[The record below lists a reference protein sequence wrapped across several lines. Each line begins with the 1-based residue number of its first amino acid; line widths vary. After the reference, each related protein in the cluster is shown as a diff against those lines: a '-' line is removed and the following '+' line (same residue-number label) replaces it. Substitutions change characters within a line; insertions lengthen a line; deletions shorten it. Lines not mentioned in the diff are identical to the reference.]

1 MGNRDQMVEESK
13 KTTEVHIA
21 SLEGQYNETKDALLD
36 QIINMVCDIKPESH
50 INARI
55 E

>member
-1 MGNRDQMVEESK
+1 MSEESNK
-13 KTTEVHIA
+13 ATKIQIGA
-21 SLEGQYNETKDALLD
+21 LQGQYDSTKDSLLERV
-36 QIINMVCDIKPESH
+36 ISLVCDIKPESH

>member
-1 MGNRDQMVEESK
+1 MGDRTKMSEESNK
-13 KTTEVHIA
+13 ATKIQIGA
-21 SLEGQYNETKDALLD
+21 LQGQYDSTKDSLLERV
-36 QIINMVCDIKPESH
+36 ISLVCDIKPESH

>member
-1 MGNRDQMVEESK
+1 MTEESNK
-13 KTTEVHIA
+13 ATETHID
-21 SLEGQYNETKDALLD
+21 SLKSQYDSTKGTLLD
-36 QIINMVCDIKPESH
+36 RVVELVCDIKPESH

>member
-1 MGNRDQMVEESK
+1 MSAEANK
-13 KTTEVHIA
+13 ATEAQIA
-21 SLEGQYNETKDALLD
+21 SLQGRYDSTKDNLLERV
-36 QIINMVCDIKPESH
+36 ISLVCDIKPESH

>member
-1 MGNRDQMVEESK
+1 MGNKTQMTEESNK
-13 KTTEVHIA
+13 QTQTQIA
-21 SLEGQYNETKDALLD
+21 SLKGQYDSTKDNILERVVEL
-36 QIINMVCDIKPESH
+36 VCDIQPVSH